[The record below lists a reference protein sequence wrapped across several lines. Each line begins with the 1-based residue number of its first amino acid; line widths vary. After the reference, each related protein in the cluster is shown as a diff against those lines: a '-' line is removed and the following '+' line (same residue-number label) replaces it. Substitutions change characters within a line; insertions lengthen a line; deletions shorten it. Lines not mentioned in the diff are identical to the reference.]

1 MVSVTDCDPL
11 TKAVIWYIFM
21 YIFLQATTMAH
32 VSFTDLRQNMASYFD
47 RVSADREPLLVT
59 RQGGKGNVVILSEEE
74 FAGWQETVHLLSSP
88 RNAARLLA
96 SIRELEAGQGRS
108 RELIEDEGSDAV

>member
-1 MVSVTDCDPL
+1 
-11 TKAVIWYIFM
+11 M
-21 YIFLQATTMAH
+21 YINPETNPMAH
-32 VSFTDLRQNMASYFD
+32 VSFTDLRQHMATYFD
-47 RVSADREPLLVT
+47 RVTQDREPLLVT

-96 SIRELEAGQGRS
+96 SIRQLDAGEGGAHEL
-108 RELIEDEGSDAV
+108 LEDDGPGAA